1 MRFKRNFLQDAGIF
15 LGILLILG
23 LMALGICGFSDSQGA
38 TRVLTQMG
46 YTNITTTG
54 IRPFARGENEFYSTG
69 FTATS
74 PTGQI
79 VTGTVTKGWRGSTVR
94 WD

>member
-1 MRFKRNFLQDAGIF
+1 MRFKRNFLQAAGIF
-15 LGILLILG
+15 VGILLIF
-23 LMALGICGFSDSQGA
+23 GFFVLVFYGFDDPEGT

-46 YTNITTTG
+46 YTHIKTTG
-54 IRPFARGENEFYSTG
+54 VRPFARGENEYYSTG

-79 VTGTVTKGWRGSTVR
+79 VTGTVTKGLRGSTVR

>member
-1 MRFKRNFLQDAGIF
+1 MRFKRNFLQDAGTLLSILF
-15 LGILLILG
+15 LLVLCILG
-23 LMALGICGFSDSQGA
+23 VCGWDDPQGA

-46 YTNITTTG
+46 YTKIVTTG
-54 IRPFARGENEFYSTG
+54 IRPLARGDNEYYSTG

-79 VTGTVTKGWRGSTVR
+79 VTGTVTKGLRGMTVR